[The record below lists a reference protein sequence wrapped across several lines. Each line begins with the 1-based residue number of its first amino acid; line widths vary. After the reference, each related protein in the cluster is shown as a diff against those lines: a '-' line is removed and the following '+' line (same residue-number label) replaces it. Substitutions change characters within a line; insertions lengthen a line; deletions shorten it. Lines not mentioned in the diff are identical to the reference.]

1 MTCDRQAKSCLAC
14 VCSNV
19 ASTSS
24 SSSTGDQHDR
34 LCHASAAD
42 QDADIGMPITFDV
55 TDRARHRVWR
65 NMMGL

>member
-19 ASTSS
+19 ASTSSSS

-42 QDADIGMPITFDV
+42 QDADIGMPITSTSPIVLD
-55 TDRARHRVWR
+55 TAS
-65 NMMGL
+65 GAT